1 MKKVFAIVLS
11 IIILSCSKES
21 VKKCIEILDGPFLD
35 KDFCSGQSGLILVE
49 VSFDGELSFNYNNF
63 SVDNNV
69 TKLDESLFQI
79 FIDNPVEIAFLEIYN
94 SVDCNVS
101 KKIDLTDEN
110 FGCITKI

>member
-11 IIILSCSKES
+11 ILILSCSKES
-21 VKKCIEILDGPFLD
+21 VKECIEILDGPFLD

-69 TKLDESLFQI
+69 TKLNESLFQI
-79 FIDNPVEIAFLEIYN
+79 FIDINLIFIVYQIFQYLRIYN
-94 SVDCNVS
+94 LFIIIIIINRKSTN
-101 KKIDLTDEN
+101 
-110 FGCITKI
+110 